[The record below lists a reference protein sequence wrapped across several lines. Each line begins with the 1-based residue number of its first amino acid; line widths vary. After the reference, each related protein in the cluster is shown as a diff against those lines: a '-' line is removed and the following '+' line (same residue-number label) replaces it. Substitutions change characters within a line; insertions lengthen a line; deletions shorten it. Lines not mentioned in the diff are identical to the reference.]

1 MAELVSFS
9 TDVVVKAVS
18 VVVNDPGTAENL
30 GSRYFYPQQLDV
42 LGADRSFGMSLEY
55 ASLPELF
62 LADLTYDQAVSINCG
77 ELETSYHVNVPLSGV
92 LTSSH
97 AGRESVVAPGRATI
111 YGPQGET
118 VLSRW
123 EAGCRQL
130 CVKLGRSVV
139 EQTLVTLIGRDGGDV
154 LEFDPI
160 LDVRSGPG
168 RSWVEFALFLNSQ
181 VRLGGSPMASP
192 MVAVPMVEALARAL
206 LTSAGHKHRPQLEL
220 PVPTASSRAVR
231 VAIDFLEERAADP
244 ITINDLATHC
254 CVSVRTIQEA
264 FARHV
269 GIPPL
274 QYLREI
280 RLKRAHADLQASDP
294 ARITVATIA
303 HRWGF
308 AHLGR
313 FAAAHTKEFGEPPS
327 VTLRGG
333 A

>member
-1 MAELVSFS
+1 MAELVTIS
-9 TDVVVKAVS
+9 TDVVVDAVS
-18 VVVNDPGTAENL
+18 VVVDDPDDAQRL

-42 LGADRSFGMSLEY
+42 LGADRTFGMSLRY
-55 ASLPELF
+55 ASLPQLF
-62 LADLTYDQAVSINCG
+62 LADLTYDQDVRINCG
-77 ELETSYHVNVPLSGV
+77 ELETSYHVNVPLVGV
-92 LTSSH
+92 LTSTH
-97 AGRESVVAPGRATI
+97 DGRESVAAPGTATV

-130 CVKLGRSVV
+130 CVKLERSVV
-139 EQTLVTLIGRDGGDV
+139 EQTLATLSGRDHEDV

-168 RSWVEFALFLNSQ
+168 RSWVEFAMFLNDQARQ
-181 VRLGGSPMASP
+181 VGSPVASP
-192 MVAVPMVEALARAL
+192 MVAAPMVEALARAL
-206 LTSAGHKHRPQLEL
+206 LTSAGHRHRPQLEL
-220 PVPTASSRAVR
+220 PAPTASARAVR

-244 ITINDLATHC
+244 ITISDLAAHC
-254 CVSVRTIQEA
+254 HLSVRTIQEA

-269 GIPPL
+269 GTPPL

-280 RLKRAHADLQASDP
+280 RLKRAHDELRTSDP
-294 ARITVATIA
+294 LRTTVAAIA

-308 AHLGR
+308 THLGR
-313 FAAAHTKEFGEPPS
+313 FAAAHSKEFGESPS
-327 VTLRGG
+327 VTLRGS